1 MTWANAATLAEAR
14 ERLAERYPGETV
26 EIIETFDIAHIGWE
40 SDCQGALIAHDG
52 MPQIV
57 IIDETG
63 IPFGRSTADWL
74 VDQLNGYRRLIE
86 QTEAVLARY
95 RTLGGLFGPALFE
108 ARQKHHHRRLAR
120 ARRPGESNKEYS
132 KRMKAWN
139 LDPR

>member
-1 MTWANAATLAEAR
+1 MTACPKSSSL
-14 ERLAERYPGETV
+14 
-26 EIIETFDIAHIGWE
+26 
-40 SDCQGALIAHDG
+40 S
-52 MPQIV
+52 
-57 IIDETG
+57 ETG